1 MPFQTVMIADI
12 GSPVPR
18 QPGGGGGG
26 TPPSDP
32 PPREEAPIFNAPRT
46 VLGVVGLTAL
56 IFLVSHYANEEVA
69 NLLFAHLVL
78 LPIRFLSTQNLAYD
92 WTATLLS
99 PLGHA
104 LLHANWMHLI
114 VNMGLLLGFGTALT
128 RRAGAAGFLA
138 IYFASVLAGGALY
151 VALAADPQAP
161 VIGASGG
168 VSGVMGAICQMGFAQ
183 MRGGPLAPAPFHRRG
198 MAMTYSLSFFSINL
212 VLAIFAA
219 QIGIAWQAHLG
230 GFAAGFLLNMLL
242 DKRQI
247 LARRERAA
255 SDQDE

>member
-1 MPFQTVMIADI
+1 MPIPPVMIADI

-26 TPPSDP
+26 PPSEP
-32 PPREEAPIFNAPRT
+32 PPQDEAPVFNAPRV

-56 IFLVSHYANEEVA
+56 VFIATQYASQDIA

-78 LPIRFLSTQNLAYD
+78 LPLRFLSAENLAYD
-92 WTATLLS
+92 WTATILS

-128 RRAGAAGFLA
+128 RRAGAAGFLM
-138 IYFASVLAGGALY
+138 IYAASVLAGGALY

-168 VSGVMGAICQMGFAQ
+168 VSGLMGAICQMGFAQ
-183 MRGGPLAPAPFHRRG
+183 MRGGPIAPSPFHRRG
-198 MAMTYSLSFFSINL
+198 MAVTYSLSFFSINL

-219 QIGIAWQAHLG
+219 QVGIAWQAHLG
-230 GFAAGFLLNMLL
+230 GFVVGFLLNILL

-247 LARRERAA
+247 LARHERAA
-255 SDQDE
+255 SDRDE